1 MKYIHPFPARMAPEI
16 VLNKLQKLNDKKK
29 VLDPMVGSGMVL
41 NTASRLNIQS
51 FGVDIDPLSVLI
63 SKVSSTKINENKVKA
78 ALNLLIKHSR
88 NNKNIY
94 LPWIDSDIETSNFI
108 KYWFDKK
115 QINQLR
121 ALAYYLIQSPVIF
134 NKAIIDV
141 IKIAISRLII
151 TKEPK
156 ASLAR
161 DTAHSRPHKTIENND
176 FDILL
181 SLPNSLDSVL
191 KYLDPSKI
199 KCNSNVSIGDARN
212 LRKFKKNHFDM
223 ILTSPPYLNAI
234 DYMRGH
240 KFSLVWFGY
249 KISEL
254 RNISTV
260 SIGSEKKIDINKKYN
275 NCEIIKNNKNLH
287 LDSQMIQRYFIDLCE
302 QLTESHRVLKKGG
315 TALFVIG
322 NSIHKDKQIY
332 NNKILKEAAKIAG
345 FSFFSEVKREI
356 PSNRRYMPING
367 DSSLSKRMKTEYI
380 ITFKKLRKSN
390 KTYHLVTNKRSSHA

>member
-16 VLNKLQKLNDKKK
+16 VLNKLQKLNDNEK

-51 FGVDIDPLSVLI
+51 FGIDIDPLSVLI
-63 SKVSSTKINENKVKA
+63 SKVSSTKINESKA
-78 ALNLLIKHSR
+78 KEALNYLVKYSA
-88 NNKNIY
+88 NKNNIY
-94 LPWIDSDIETSNFI
+94 LPWIDDDIETSNFI

-115 QINQLR
+115 QIDQLKS
-121 ALAYYLIQSPVIF
+121 LAYYLIQSPIIF
-134 NKAIIDV
+134 NKEIIDI

-161 DTAHSRPHKTIENND
+161 DTAHSRPHKTMKNND

-181 SLPNSLDSVL
+181 SLPSSLDSVL
-191 KYLDPSKI
+191 KSLNPSEI
-199 KCNSNVSIGDARN
+199 KCNSVVSIGDARN
-212 LRKFKKNHFDM
+212 LRKFNENYFDM

-254 RNISTV
+254 RNISAV
-260 SIGSEKKIDINKKYN
+260 SIGSEKKIDMNKKYHN
-275 NCEIIKNNKNLH
+275 YEIIKNTKKLH
-287 LDSQMIQRYFIDLCE
+287 FDSQMIQRYFIDLCE
-302 QLTESHRVLKKGG
+302 QLVESHRVLKIDG
-315 TALFVIG
+315 TASFVIG
-322 NSIHKDKQIY
+322 NSIQKDKQIF

-345 FSFFSEVKREI
+345 FSFLSENKREI
-356 PSNRRYMPING
+356 PNNRRYMPISG
-367 DSSLSKRMKTEYI
+367 DSSLSRRIKTEYV
-380 ITFKKLRKSN
+380 ITFKKLGNSN
-390 KTYHLVTNKRSSHA
+390 KANNFIKEQEPPHA

>member
-16 VLNKLQKLNDKKK
+16 VLNKLQKLSGKKK

-51 FGVDIDPLSVLI
+51 FGIDIDPLSVLI
-63 SKVSSTKINENKVKA
+63 SKVSSTKINENNVKE
-78 ALNLLIKHSR
+78 ALNLLLKHSE
-88 NNKNIY
+88 NKKELY
-94 LPWIDSDIETSNFI
+94 LPWIDNDIETSNFI
-108 KYWFDKK
+108 KYWFNKK
-115 QINQLR
+115 QTNQLR

-161 DTAHSRPHKTIENND
+161 DTAHSRPHKTIEDND

-191 KYLDPSKI
+191 KSLNPSEI
-199 KCNSNVSIGDARN
+199 KCNSKVSIGDARS
-212 LRKFKKNHFDM
+212 LKKFNKNHFDM

-260 SIGSEKKIDINKKYN
+260 SIGSEKRIDINKKHDNIRIIN
-275 NCEIIKNNKNLH
+275 NVKNLH

-302 QLTESHRVLKKGG
+302 QLTESYRVLKLGG
-315 TALFVIG
+315 TASFVIG
-322 NSIHKDKQIY
+322 NSIQKDKQIY

-345 FSFFSEVKREI
+345 FSFFSEVRREI
-356 PSNRRYMPING
+356 PSNRRYLPING
-367 DSSLSKRMKTEYI
+367 DSSLSKRMKTEYV
-380 ITFKKLRKSN
+380 ITFKKLMNSS
-390 KTYHLVTNKRSSHA
+390 KTYHLVTNQEPPHA